1 MKRFDLVTP
10 EGTRDLLFEDCL
22 ARRKVEGRLHKIFK
36 AKGYCEVITPS
47 IEFYDVFDKNS
58 RYFPQEEM
66 YKLFDLKGRIMVMR
80 PDSTIPIARLASTSL
95 RDMERPL
102 RLFYNQNIFVANPS
116 MMGRSD
122 EIIQTGIELIGS
134 SSKRADLE
142 VLCTAI
148 EVLDACDA
156 ADFNLEIGNIAFF
169 KALISH
175 LNASD
180 ADREKIRHY
189 IEVKNYPALN
199 ELLSTFGDSEVVSA
213 LKELPRL
220 FGGEEVLEKAR
231 KIYPDDDLDKILS
244 ELGGIYNDLKKLGLN
259 GRITVDLGLVNR
271 TDYYTGV
278 IFRGYIDGC
287 GEAILSGGRYDKLIS
302 EFGYDIPATGFAAN
316 VDAIAKTISDNN
328 VQLIDNRPTSIV
340 FGEDGYVIDSMNYF
354 KGLISEGIPSEYAVF
369 DCIDDVRSYSK
380 RKGIAEIHIV
390 SDKITVEKVGG

>member
-1 MKRFDLVTP
+1 MRRFDQITP

-22 ARRKVEGRLHKIFK
+22 ARRNIEKRLHKIFK
-36 AKGYCEVITPS
+36 SKGYSEVITPG
-47 IEFYDVFDKNS
+47 IEFYDVFDKNL

-80 PDSTIPIARLASTSL
+80 PDSTIPIARLIATSL

-102 RLFYNQNIFVANPS
+102 RLYYNQNIFVANPS

-122 EIIQTGIELIGS
+122 EIVQTGIELVGS

-148 EVLDACDA
+148 EVLDACNTP
-156 ADFNLEIGNIAFF
+156 DFNLEIGNIAFF
-169 KALISH
+169 KSLITH

-180 ADREKIRHY
+180 LQREKIRHY

-199 ELLSTFGDSEVVSA
+199 ELLNTFGDSDVVRA

-220 FGGEEVLEKAR
+220 FGGEEVFEKAR
-231 KIYPDDDLDKILS
+231 NIYPNDDLNEILT
-244 ELGGIYNDLKKLGLN
+244 ELSGIYNDLKRLGLN

-278 IFRGYIDGC
+278 IFRGYVEGC

-316 VDAIAKTISDNN
+316 VDAIAKTIGSDK
-328 VQLIDNRPTSIV
+328 VQHNSQSPTSIV
-340 FGEDGYVIDSMNYF
+340 FGKDGHEIDSMAYF
-354 KGLISEGIPSEYAVF
+354 KKLINDGVLSEYAVF
-369 DCIDDVRSYSK
+369 DDIDDVRSYAS

-390 SDKITVEKVGG
+390 SDIITVEKVGK